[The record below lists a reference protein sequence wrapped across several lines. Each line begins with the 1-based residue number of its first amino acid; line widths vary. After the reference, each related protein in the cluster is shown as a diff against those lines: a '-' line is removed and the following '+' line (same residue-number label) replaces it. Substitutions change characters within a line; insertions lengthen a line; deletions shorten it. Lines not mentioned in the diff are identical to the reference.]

1 MAGGE
6 GGNRGQDGWMTSSIQ
21 WTGVGPL
28 DSMGIESL
36 DSMDVGR
43 LQEMVKDK
51 GARPMCCSLWGCKES
66 DITKQ
71 LSNNNVYTGVCP
83 LPCLL

>member
-1 MAGGE
+1 MAGGD
-6 GGNRGQDGWMTSSIQ
+6 GGDRGQDGWMTSSIQ
-21 WTGVGPL
+21 WIGVCP
-28 DSMGIESL
+28 L

-51 GARPMCCSLWGCKES
+51 EARCAAVCGVAES